1 MPCRHDCPSRRHL
14 HTSLI
19 ASKPY
24 MVEHECTPA
33 DGGRKRK
40 AARKRKSMEE
50 RTERAAAVK
59 KKKAEKNALVDSEPR
74 SSRNGHNMV
83 TPHRAQATL
92 NHRNSVHAPPSLHI
106 MRLPV
111 AHRYSRTRRFSH
123 PPQATVVLLPP
134 INHRECRMALRPPCM
149 ANSLMTWARMAVDE
163 LTGTLK
169 HAAHHLGQPSL
180 SSP

>member
-1 MPCRHDCPSRRHL
+1 MNGVPDDELLGFPTKTNPASYPQVRRNPEFATKPRGSSCRQYCPSRRHL

-92 NHRNSVHAPPSLHI
+92 NHRNSVHAPPSLRI
-106 MRLPV
+106 DIRAQGGSLP
-111 AHRYSRTRRFSH
+111 
-123 PPQATVVLLPP
+123 
-134 INHRECRMALRPPCM
+134 LRPQWCCCP
-149 ANSLMTWARMAVDE
+149 
-163 LTGTLK
+163 
-169 HAAHHLGQPSL
+169 PSIIG
-180 SSP
+180 SAGWR